1 MLSLLDRDAKSKRAA
16 GTDKLS
22 IGFTGW
28 RWTTGYHAEEAALS
42 EDELF
47 RRRQTDHLWQV
58 DPCGPGGA
66 IIGFWVPVRGP
77 GEATDGSDA
86 YTSIPGG
93 GKGLKGSYEVGIPM
107 T

>member
-22 IGFTGW
+22 LGFTGW
-28 RWTTGYHAEEAALS
+28 RWTTAYHAEEAALS

-58 DPCGPGGA
+58 DPCGHGGA

-77 GEATDGSDA
+77 WEATDGSDA
-86 YTSIPGG
+86 YTAIPGA
-93 GKGLKGSYEVGIPM
+93 GKGLSECER
-107 T
+107 